1 MNVINERLARVHRRK
16 ALLKLAKD
24 VGVVDW
30 DVTAVDDRSLN
41 AWETYDHAYISV
53 RIKVDR
59 KTLVQYETRLRRR
72 AEKKGEKK

>member
-1 MNVINERLARVHRRK
+1 MSIIEDRLSRVHRRK
-16 ALLKLAKD
+16 ALLKMAKD

-59 KTLVQYETRLRRR
+59 KTLAQYETRLRRR
-72 AEKKGEKK
+72 AEKKGQTK